1 MKSVN
6 STLFII
12 FIITAIFSTLSAQ
25 TDERK
30 LAETLMFGKPFFKQ
44 NTEFEWEY
52 YDALAEKN
60 NSIEKLENKELS
72 LTYQNIIGKE
82 MIFEYD
88 LFTVEIII
96 TTDSTLSWK
105 DSKSK
110 KINNEKTKTIHIDN
124 KTILKSW
131 VEVDNTQV
139 VMFADFYQGDTHAFL
154 YNSDGKIEIA
164 NGSIKLKD

>member
-60 NSIEKLENKELS
+60 NSIEKLE
-72 LTYQNIIGKE
+72 
-82 MIFEYD
+82 
-88 LFTVEIII
+88 
-96 TTDSTLSWK
+96 
-105 DSKSK
+105 
-110 KINNEKTKTIHIDN
+110 TKN
-124 KTILKSW
+124 
-131 VEVDNTQV
+131 
-139 VMFADFYQGDTHAFL
+139 
-154 YNSDGKIEIA
+154 
-164 NGSIKLKD
+164 

>member
-1 MKSVN
+1 
-6 STLFII
+6 
-12 FIITAIFSTLSAQ
+12 
-25 TDERK
+25 
-30 LAETLMFGKPFFKQ
+30 
-44 NTEFEWEY
+44 
-52 YDALAEKN
+52 
-60 NSIEKLENKELS
+60 
-72 LTYQNIIGKE
+72 

-110 KINNEKTKTIHIDN
+110 KINNEKTKTIYIDN
-124 KTILKSW
+124 KTILKSL
-131 VEVDNTQV
+131 VEVDNTLV

-154 YNSDGKIEIA
+154 SNSDGKIEIT

>member
-1 MKSVN
+1 MKLVN

-12 FIITAIFSTLSAQ
+12 FVITAIFSTLSAQ

-30 LAETLMFGKPFFKQ
+30 LAEILMFGKPFYKQ

-52 YDALAEKN
+52 YDAIAEEN

-82 MIFEYD
+82 MIIEYD
-88 LFTVEIII
+88 LFTVEIMI

-105 DSKSK
+105 DYKSK

-131 VEVDNTQV
+131 LEVDNTLV
-139 VMFADFYQGDTHAFL
+139 VMFADFYQGDTHSIL
-154 YNSDGKIEIA
+154 YKNDGNIELA